1 MILVETQIYVAFFSL
16 RQSSDLVIFHFGL
29 INYILGTLHLSISDL
44 IWVSKSFHFRIY
56 YMLKLLHC
64 PISDIVFGFNWV
76 AYSLSFSILFSGP
89 QSNAQWWA
97 MENIYSEILATL
109 DYSLGKLWRVK
120 FYANC
125 KLGLKC
131 FWQVGV
137 LRFLSLFLCCLFFL
151 CCFVFFWI
159 AFPFLFLSLSFLRIP
174 AQNPHCS
181 LIQSQSAGFCT
192 ENCHSKSWA

>member
-97 MENIYSEILATL
+97 METIYSEILATL

-137 LRFLSLFLCCLFFL
+137 LRFWVFFYAVCSFFAVLFSFESLFLFCS
-151 CCFVFFWI
+151 
-159 AFPFLFLSLSFLRIP
+159 FPFPFSGSQLRTP
-174 AQNPHCS
+174 TVH
-181 LIQSQSAGFCT
+181 
-192 ENCHSKSWA
+192 